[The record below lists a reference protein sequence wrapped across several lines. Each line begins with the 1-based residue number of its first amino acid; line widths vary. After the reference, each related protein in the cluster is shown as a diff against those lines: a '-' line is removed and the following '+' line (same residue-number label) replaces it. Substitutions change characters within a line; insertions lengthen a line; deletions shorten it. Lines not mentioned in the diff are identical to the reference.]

1 MLVSRISP
9 APRSTPSRAHC
20 DRVAA
25 RSACARRPRRPR
37 RCRPARRLAS
47 IASTTHCAPKTC
59 ASSSIS
65 SGRAIAAELIET
77 LSAPASSTAW
87 ASATCAHAAA
97 DRERHEHVVRGPARQ
112 LDHGRALVGGRRD
125 VEEDELVGALGVVVR
140 GELDGVPGVADVDEL
155 RALDDATVV
164 DVHAGDDALV
174 VQRSVVR
181 GPKKVSSITCRPAL
195 FGSRPFS
202 ASQKNVEPTSMWP
215 SSKVSLIVPAG
226 STS

>member
-1 MLVSRISP
+1 M
-9 APRSTPSRAHC
+9 PSGRF
-20 DRVAA
+20 
-25 RSACARRPRRPR
+25 
-37 RCRPARRLAS
+37 LAS

-65 SGRAIAAELIET
+65 ARARDRRGVDRDLVGARVEHGVGVGDL
-77 LSAPASSTAW
+77 
-87 ASATCAHAAA
+87 AHAAA

-140 GELDGVPGVADVDEL
+140 GELDRVAGVADVDEL
-155 RALDDATVV
+155 RALDDAAVV

-181 GPKKVSSITCRPAL
+181 RAEEGVVDHVQAGLVRVAALLRRPRRTS
-195 FGSRPFS
+195 SRPRCGRPRS
-202 ASQKNVEPTSMWP
+202 
-215 SSKVSLIVPAG
+215 VSLIVPAG